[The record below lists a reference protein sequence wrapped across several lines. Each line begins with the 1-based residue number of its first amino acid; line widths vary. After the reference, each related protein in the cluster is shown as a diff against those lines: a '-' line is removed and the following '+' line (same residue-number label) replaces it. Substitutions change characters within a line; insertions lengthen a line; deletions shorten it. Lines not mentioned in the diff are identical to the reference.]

1 MVRIAWLLSAA
12 AGLVNGLADTD
23 TITWGG
29 DNSRAG
35 YQENHNLDPS
45 VVRSSQFGQLWRTL
59 LPGRFAN
66 ADERVFSQPLVY
78 TPDDRQFIYT
88 ATTQNNVY
96 KLDALTGE
104 IVLSRNLHI
113 PFLTEDLDG
122 CTDINPTVGVT
133 GTGVIDPETG
143 TYYLLAKTYE
153 DQTQPN
159 VAQGRPA
166 GRYYL
171 HAIDVNDLSERPN
184 FPVGLEGS
192 VARNSAEQVFN
203 GGIHLQRPG
212 LLQQGNRIYAG
223 FGSHCVKFN
232 FTGAVFGW
240 DKTTGEQIEHF
251 ATQGEGVTDEGA
263 GIWMG
268 GGGLAAD
275 DAGSIFYATGNGYAS
290 QLAEIPVNGRE
301 PPTALEQAVVH
312 MSQQEDGTLEVVDFF
327 MPWDK
332 QRLDAGDIDL
342 GSSPLQI
349 LPSDPFSCGDV
360 RRIGM
365 VTGKDHVTYWLNLD
379 DLGGYRQGTGVSLD
393 KVIQSYKGP
402 NSVYAGAGVYP
413 LEGGYVY
420 VNPVSFP
427 TMAFQFACTNG
438 VPSFSMVGRALE
450 NNGGTV
456 GVSHGTVTSLNGQPG
471 TGLLWTTDINHPPG
485 QLRIYDPVPRDGVL
499 EMLRMW
505 EIPGINKFG
514 RAVFGDGIL
523 YMGSN
528 NGYIHAYGAP
538 VKTPI
543 DCTSPHAFGSVEI
556 QSSGEPET
564 LTCTAV
570 IGVQISSIKLR
581 DEEDFSIAEL
591 PTLPLTLAAGQ
602 SFTIS
607 ATFSPRQIG
616 FITNDIAIDST
627 NSQEGFRTTTSIRLT
642 GDGFSQSPSLS
653 ISPRSISFDN
663 VIVGSSNVAPQTVL
677 IRNRGNSALT
687 VSEIRYSTAVNGTYE
702 SFDPSQGDLTVGPF
716 TIGSLPT
723 TIDANSDV
731 SATVAFDPINSGTFG
746 GHIRIISD
754 GGDGDFT
761 LSGRSGPAPQT
772 LIEFQALDESG
783 WVTYETGQNFTF
795 GNVTENTTKS
805 LRMRITNSAPPG
817 SVRLSLTVSKPP
829 FGSGLIRA
837 VNQIDLGEGTH
848 LGPGESATAVI
859 YCSVPRRQWNL
870 NPYDATAFWFM
881 NTNDPTFLYHNI
893 QFACNA
899 VSPQAPPLLDN
910 GIGQYQYIGCFK
922 ESTPR
927 QLENQLYSIPDNT
940 IAKCIDACVEKDLIF
955 CGTQYLSECWAG
967 NNLPTERV
975 DDNNCNYHCSG
986 DLNQVCGGNGVR
998 ELNGGIFISLFADT
1012 LRFDGEE
1019 TNLPPLP
1026 EPVDPVVNP
1035 GVGGF
1040 ESVGCYTEVPGRTL
1054 PALRPT
1060 EEQTVAACIDACSTA
1075 GYSFAGLEYGG
1086 ECWCGNA
1093 IAEAAQ
1099 PAGADE
1105 CAMPCNDN
1113 RSELCGGPD
1122 RLNIYQRDPDSQPE
1136 PPVTS
1141 SIIGN
1146 STAIPSSPVSAPSSA
1161 IASPTS
1167 SEPAASSPVETGPAK
1182 TELIGEWEFQG
1193 CYTEGDGV
1201 RALGEGF
1208 LADDD
1213 MTLEMC
1219 AQYCKGS
1226 RYFGAQYSR
1235 ECFCGSTIAGGADL
1249 AANQDD
1255 CNMVCAGDTT
1265 QYCGAGNR
1273 LELYI
1278 DTEFEGEVPASSAVS
1293 STVAEV
1299 SSAFSAA
1306 PSATSDI
1313 PSDATSA
1320 IPSTSDIISAD
1331 SSAPAASDASS
1342 AISSAALS
1350 STEQSAPII
1359 TSSTLP
1365 EATSLPPIASST
1377 TIADTP
1383 ATPSVYPGNEDY
1395 VYAGCYSEPEPG
1407 RLLQRQ
1413 PLNDGDKMSIDLC
1426 IATCEGSNF
1435 AGVEYGRECW
1445 CGERLNVEGD
1455 PPAEGVARPGELLE
1469 DAECGFACP
1478 GDGSQFCGAGVRM
1491 SVYVLRAL
1499 AGESAAVSG
1508 L

>member
-59 LPGRFAN
+59 LPGSFAE
-66 ADERVFSQPLVY
+66 APERVFSQPLVY

-104 IVLSRNLHI
+104 IVESRNLHI

-153 DQTQPN
+153 DQTKPG

-184 FPVGLEGS
+184 FPVNLEGS

-275 DAGSIFYATGNGYAS
+275 DAGSIFFSTGNGYAS

-312 MSQQEDGTLEVVDFF
+312 MSQQDDGTLEVVDFF

-365 VTGKDHVTYWLNLD
+365 VTGKDAVTYWLNLD

-393 KVIQSYKGP
+393 KVIQSYKGE

-427 TMAFQFACTNG
+427 TVAFQFACTNG
-438 VPSFSMVGRALE
+438 VPSFSMVGQTLE
-450 NNGGTV
+450 NNGGSV
-456 GVSHGTVTSLNGQPG
+456 GVSHGTVTSLNGEPG

-528 NGYIHAYGAP
+528 NGFIHAYGAP
-538 VKTPI
+538 VKAPI

-556 QSSGEPET
+556 LTTGEAET

-570 IGVQISSIKLR
+570 IGVQITAINLR
-581 DEEDFSIAEL
+581 NEEDFSVAEL
-591 PTLPLTLAAGQ
+591 PTLPLNLAAGQ
-602 SFTIS
+602 TFTIS
-607 ATFSPRQIG
+607 ASFSPSQIG

-642 GDGFSQSPSLS
+642 GDGFSQSPSLA

-663 VIVGSSNVAPQTVL
+663 VITGSSNVARQTVL
-677 IRNRGNSALT
+677 IRNRGNSPLT
-687 VSEIRYSTAVNGTYE
+687 VSEIQYSTQVNGTYE

-716 TIGSLPT
+716 TIGSLPS
-723 TIDANSDV
+723 TIDANSDA
-731 SATVAFDPINSGTFG
+731 SATIAFDPANSGTFG

-754 GGDGDFT
+754 GGNGDFT
-761 LSGRSGPAPQT
+761 LSGRSGPAPST
-772 LIEFQALDESG
+772 LIEFQAVDESQ
-783 WVTYETGQNFTF
+783 WVTYETGKNFTF

-805 LRMRITNSAPPG
+805 LRMRITNTAPPG

-829 FGSGLIRA
+829 FGTGLIRA
-837 VNQIDLGEGTH
+837 VNQVDLGEGTH

-859 YCSVPRRQWNL
+859 YCSVPRRQWNM

-910 GIGQYQYIGCFK
+910 GIGQYQYVGCFK
-922 ESTPR
+922 ESNTARELPR
-927 QLENQLYSIPDNT
+927 QLHSIPDNT
-940 IAKCIDACVEKDLIF
+940 NAKCIEACVEEDLIF

-967 NNLPTERV
+967 NNLPTQRV

-998 ELNGGIFISLFADT
+998 DLQGNIFISLFADT
-1012 LRFDGEE
+1012 LRFDGDE

-1035 GVGGF
+1035 GVNGYV
-1040 ESVGCYTEVPGRTL
+1040 SVGCYMETPGRTL

-1093 IAEAAQ
+1093 IAEAAL

-1113 RSELCGGPD
+1113 RSELCGGPN
-1122 RLNIYQRDPDSQPE
+1122 RLNIYRKDPDSQPE
-1136 PPVTS
+1136 PSVTS

-1161 IASPTS
+1161 LASPTT
-1167 SEPAASSPVETGPAK
+1167 SEPASPTTSEPATSSAVETGPAK
-1182 TELIGEWEFQG
+1182 TEFVGEWHFQG

-1201 RALGEGF
+1201 RALTEGF

-1213 MTLEMC
+1213 MTLETC

-1226 RYFGAQYSR
+1226 LYFGTQYSR
-1235 ECFCGSTIAGGADL
+1235 ECFCGTTLGRGSGL
-1249 AANQDD
+1249 AANQGD
-1255 CNMVCAGDTT
+1255 CNMVCAGDAS

-1278 DTEFEGEVPASSAVS
+1278 DTDLESTASSSSVATSSSAIPDVS
-1293 STVAEV
+1293 SVI
-1299 SSAFSAA
+1299 
-1306 PSATSDI
+1306 PSA
-1313 PSDATSA
+1313 PDATSA
-1320 IPSTSDIISAD
+1320 I
-1331 SSAPAASDASS
+1331 SSVPEVT
-1342 AISSAALS
+1342 

-1359 TSSTLP
+1359 TSSSVPST
-1365 EATSLPPIASST
+1365 TSIPPIASST
-1377 TIADTP
+1377 STPAAP

-1395 VYAGCYSEPEPG
+1395 VYAGCYLEPEPG

-1413 PLNDGDKMSIDLC
+1413 PLNDGDNMDIDLC
-1426 IATCEGSNF
+1426 IATCEGSNY

-1445 CGERLNVEGD
+1445 CGERLNIEGD
-1455 PPAEGVARPGELLE
+1455 KPAEGVARPGEVLE
-1469 DAECGFACP
+1469 DAECGFTCP
-1478 GDGSQFCGAGVRM
+1478 GDGSQFCGAGVKM
-1491 SVYVLRAL
+1491 SVYVLRSL
-1499 AGESAAVSG
+1499 ASESSG